1 MTLPRIADMFTL
13 ANLTAGVL
21 AIQTGQP
28 LTAAGF
34 IALGAAFDVMDGWVA
49 RRLNQ
54 TSPVG
59 LQLDSLADMVT
70 FGVAPAL
77 LFLRMMPDTWL
88 HCAIALLIPVA
99 SAWRL
104 AVFNIRPASPVF
116 SGLPTPANALW
127 YAGLALWW
135 PELATDSPF
144 DSIAAGMA
152 AASLLLSL
160 LMVSSLPFP
169 SFKTRPRNG
178 RDLAPWLLALLG
190 AGIALAGQS
199 PLMMVNAAMA
209 GFLTGSICFYR
220 TNRT

>member
-1 MTLPRIADMFTL
+1 MTLPRIADLFTL

-21 AIQTGQP
+21 AIQTGRP
-28 LTAAGF
+28 LTAASF
-34 IALGAAFDVMDGWVA
+34 IALGAACDVMDGWVA

-77 LFLRMMPDTWL
+77 LFLRMMPDTWM
-88 HCAIALLIPVA
+88 HFAIALLIPVA

-116 SGLPTPANALW
+116 AGLPTPANALW

-135 PELATDSPF
+135 PEFATDST
-144 DSIAAGMA
+144 DQTIAVGMA

-169 SFKTRPRNG
+169 SLKTRPRNAK
-178 RDLAPWLLALLG
+178 DLAPWILALLG
-190 AGIALAGQS
+190 AGVALAS
-199 PLMMVNAAMA
+199 PWPLMLVNAAMV

-220 TNRT
+220 TNQS